1 MEAFCQVYHT
11 CVPREDLDSVKFSR
25 LCPNGTIFDQF
36 GQTCRWWYL
45 VDCQQSEIFYN
56 FVEEEFQEDINGR
69 TRLAEL
75 SV

>member
-1 MEAFCQVYHT
+1 MLVLF
-11 CVPREDLDSVKFSR
+11 FSK
-25 LCPNGTIFDQF
+25 LIFSKKGTIFDQR